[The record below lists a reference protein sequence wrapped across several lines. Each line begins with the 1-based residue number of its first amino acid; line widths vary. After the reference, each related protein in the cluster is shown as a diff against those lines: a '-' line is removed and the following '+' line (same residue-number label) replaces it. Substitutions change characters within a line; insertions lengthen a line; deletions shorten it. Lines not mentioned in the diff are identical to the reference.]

1 MYTVGDEKLKSS
13 PTESDLG
20 ILSDSKLNMKQQCA
34 LEPKGPMVPWGA
46 AGPVLPLGKGEWLP
60 PLCCVA
66 SSPALPAGWVPQYKK
81 DMQLLEKEGYAEGEG
96 CRGQDAQGAAAVPW
110 CAQC

>member
-96 CRGQDAQGAAAVPW
+96 CRGQDARGAAVVPW